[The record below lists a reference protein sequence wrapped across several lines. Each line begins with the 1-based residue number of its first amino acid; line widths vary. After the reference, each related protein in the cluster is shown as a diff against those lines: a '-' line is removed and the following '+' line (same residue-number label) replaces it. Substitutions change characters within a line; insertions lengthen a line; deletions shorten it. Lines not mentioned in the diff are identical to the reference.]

1 MKYRKKLCI
10 LQKKGCPNLNLYT
23 FAKKVVFSALNPF
36 YRFEVIGTEKFPKD
50 GGILL
55 CSNHINALDP
65 PVVGILAPR
74 PVHFM
79 AKAELFNVPLLKGIL
94 PGVNAFPVKRG
105 LSDRDALRTAIKLL
119 KEGEVVGLFPE
130 GTRSKDGTL
139 GKGFSGAGFFA
150 LRGEANV
157 VPCAIIGPYKPFKK
171 LKVVYGEPIDIKPY
185 RDRKASA
192 DEVTDVIMENI
203 AQLLEEHK
211 SK

>member
-1 MKYRKKLCI
+1 M
-10 LQKKGCPNLNLYT
+10 NLYS
-23 FAKKVVFSALNPF
+23 FAKTVVFSALKPL
-36 YRFEVIGTEKFPKD
+36 YRFEVVGTEHFPKD

-119 KEGEVVGLFPE
+119 KSGEVVGLFPE
-130 GTRSKDGTL
+130 GTRSKDGKL

-171 LKVVYGEPIDIKPY
+171 LKVVYGEPIDIAPY
-185 RDRKASA
+185 RERKASA
-192 DEVTDVIMENI
+192 DEVTEKIMEKI
-203 AQLLEEHK
+203 AELLEAHQ

>member
-1 MKYRKKLCI
+1 
-10 LQKKGCPNLNLYT
+10 LNLYS
-23 FAKKVVFSALNPF
+23 FAKTVVFSALKPL
-36 YRFEVIGTEKFPKD
+36 YRFEVIGTEHFPKD

-79 AKAELFNVPLLKGIL
+79 AKAELFKVPLLKGIL

-171 LKVVYGEPIDIKPY
+171 LKVVYGEPIDIAPY
-185 RDRKASA
+185 RERKASA
-192 DEVTDVIMENI
+192 DEVTEKIMEKI
-203 AQLLEEHK
+203 AELLEVHQ